1 MVVSL
6 CQKSPIAIAWEGP
19 THQGNSCT
27 FRNITAPTACF
38 EEGVQGRDVLVGQL
52 RAQENLA
59 VDDEEETQA
68 RMLVSLLRE
77 SARANAALAC
87 SALTP
92 QH

>member
-1 MVVSL
+1 M
-6 CQKSPIAIAWEGP
+6 
-19 THQGNSCT
+19 
-27 FRNITAPTACF
+27 
-38 EEGVQGRDVLVGQL
+38 LVGQL